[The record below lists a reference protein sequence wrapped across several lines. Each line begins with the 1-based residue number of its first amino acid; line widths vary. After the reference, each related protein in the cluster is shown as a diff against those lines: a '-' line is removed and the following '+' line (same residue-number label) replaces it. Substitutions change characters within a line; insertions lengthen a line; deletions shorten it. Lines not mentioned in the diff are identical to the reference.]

1 VYKYMHSLC
10 SIGYYVNKL
19 RQNVGLEIRIRRRIV
34 TLQTAHKYNDHPM
47 SLNEKKNTKI
57 VCVLHWVLLISQS
70 NSISHS

>member
-1 VYKYMHSLC
+1 VYKNMHSLC

-47 SLNEKKNTKI
+47 SLNEKKKHENCLRTP
-57 VCVLHWVLLISQS
+57 LGAAY
-70 NSISHS
+70 